1 MVFAVA
7 ALILQFVP
15 GTLNVPVAAATQT
28 LARAAE
34 ATTATI
40 TSTASR
46 EAAGPSEPDSS
57 SSAHFKFDRVR
68 LNTGSKESST
78 PKLSAVS
85 LGSSADSQTLS
96 TVRVPEIQ
104 PGKPHEVTMAE
115 RRRFTRS
122 WLALSLVQHG
132 AAAFEN
138 QVAGPQLID
147 AVIGRRWF
155 QIRKGFR
162 RAIFSLLKGTFQLFE
177 QFLRGNGAEKPVRA
191 IFDLHRP
198 FFLQR
203 FQRLVSIGH
212 RFPERLRNPVA
223 RGC

>member
-15 GTLNVPVAAATQT
+15 GTLNVPAAAATQT
-28 LARAAE
+28 LTRAAE

-132 AAAFEN
+132 AAAFDAYSTRQAVSRGAKEDDPMLRPFAHSGAIYAAI
-138 QVAGPQLID
+138 QAGPVALDFI
-147 AVIGRRWF
+147 ARRM
-155 QIRKGFR
+155 QHSENSVVR
-162 RAIFSLLKGTFQLFE
+162 RMWWVPQTVSTATYIFAGVHNL
-177 QFLRGNGAEKPVRA
+177 N
-191 IFDLHRP
+191 
-198 FFLQR
+198 
-203 FQRLVSIGH
+203 
-212 RFPERLRNPVA
+212 VA
-223 RGC
+223 PRH